1 MLLSNSG
8 VVIIGT
14 YLVLLMRENEISTF
28 EIGIL
33 AIPFSFSL
41 MISNAFFGR
50 LSDYHGRRQFLL
62 IGLILSSVS
71 TIFYIFPINFWTYF
85 LARIFNGI
93 ALGIFPSS
101 LIGIA
106 SDNKVKLG
114 WLSSFG
120 SMGWAIGGLI
130 GGIIADQYNLKFV
143 FIFSS
148 IMYFSAFVLSSKI
161 NVEGHK
167 LFPKRQ
173 LQKNEEIRYNEVIKK
188 HWIIYFTLII
198 RHGTA
203 NGIWIFWPIFLSE
216 ELNFSTT
223 QIGMIQATNMI
234 TQFIFMRLIGDKIN
248 PKKMFFVG
256 AIFSSIAFF
265 SFTLVENFPQMI
277 LTQVILGFS
286 WAMFYVG
293 GLRRVEE
300 RSKESKTVATA
311 TGLFN
316 SSISVA
322 QIIGPFIA
330 ILFLQV
336 SDPFTKTMLF
346 ASSITFLVTI
356 FYGLIDLYPRNSNA
370 NLFG

>member
-1 MLLSNSG
+1 MRDNGISN
-8 VVIIGT
+8 
-14 YLVLLMRENEISTF
+14 L

-33 AIPFSFSL
+33 AIPFSISL
-41 MISNAFFGR
+41 MISSAFFGR
-50 LSDYHGRRQFLL
+50 LSDYRGRRPFLL
-62 IGLILSSVS
+62 FGLILSSIS
-71 TIFYIFPINFWTYF
+71 TIFYIIPVNFSTYL

-93 ALGIFPSS
+93 SLGIFPSS

-120 SMGWAIGGLI
+120 SMGWAIGGML
-130 GGIIADQYNLKFV
+130 GGLIADYYNLYLVFV
-143 FIFSS
+143 FSS
-148 IMYFSAFVLSSKI
+148 FMYFLAFILSSRI
-161 NVEGHK
+161 NIEDIQLK
-167 LFPKRQ
+167 STKRLTQ
-173 LQKNEEIRYNEVIKK
+173 DNEIHYVEVIKK

-203 NGIWIFWPIFLSE
+203 NGIWIFWPIYLSD
-216 ELNFSTT
+216 ELNLSTT
-223 QIGMIQATNMI
+223 QIGMVQATNMF
-234 TQFIFMRLIGDKIN
+234 TQFVFMQLIGDKIN
-248 PKKMFFVG
+248 PRKMFFVG
-256 AIFSSIAFF
+256 SLFSAIAFL
-265 SFTLVENFPQMI
+265 SFTIVESFSQI
-277 LTQVILGFS
+277 IFTQVILGFS

-300 RSKESKTVATA
+300 RSRESNTVATS

-330 ILFLQV
+330 ILFLQL

-346 ASSITFLVTI
+346 ASFVTFLITI
-356 FYGLIDLYPRNSNA
+356 FYGLIDLYPNKTKA
-370 NLFG
+370 NLIC

>member
-1 MLLSNSG
+1 
-8 VVIIGT
+8 
-14 YLVLLMRENEISTF
+14 MRDNGITNL

-33 AIPFSFSL
+33 AVPFSISL

-50 LSDYHGRRQFLL
+50 LSDYKGRRQFLL
-62 IGLILSSVS
+62 IGLILSSIS
-71 TIFYIFPINFWTYF
+71 SLFYIVPINFWTYF
-85 LARIFNGI
+85 LARVFNGI
-93 ALGIFPSS
+93 TLGMFPSS

-120 SMGWAIGGLI
+120 SMGWAIGGLV
-130 GGIIADQYNLKFV
+130 GGIIADYYNLNYV

-148 IMYFSAFVLSSKI
+148 IMYLAAFILSSLI
-161 NVEGHK
+161 TIDDGQIG
-167 LFPKRQ
+167 PRIQ
-173 LQKNEEIRYNEVIKK
+173 LQHEEEIHYRDVIRK

-203 NGIWIFWPIFLSE
+203 NGIWIFWPIFLSD
-216 ELNFSTT
+216 ELNLSTT
-223 QIGMIQATNMI
+223 QIGMVQATNMF
-234 TQFIFMRLIGDKIN
+234 TQFVFMQLVGDKIN
-248 PKKMFFVG
+248 PRKMFFVG
-256 AIFSSIAFF
+256 SVFSAIAFL
-265 SFTLVENFPQMI
+265 SFTMVESFSQI
-277 LTQVILGFS
+277 IFTQVILGFS

-300 RSKESKTVATA
+300 RSRESNTVATA

-346 ASSITFLVTI
+346 ASFITFLVTI
-356 FYGLIDLYPRNSNA
+356 FYGLIDLSPNKSNA
-370 NLFG
+370 NLLC

>member
-1 MLLSNSG
+1 
-8 VVIIGT
+8 
-14 YLVLLMRENEISTF
+14 MRENEISNF
-28 EIGIL
+28 EVAIL
-33 AIPFSFSL
+33 AIPFSISL

-50 LSDYHGRRQFLL
+50 LSDNRGRKPFLL
-62 IGLILSSVS
+62 IGLILSSIS
-71 TIFYIFPINFWTYF
+71 TIFYIFPGNLWTYL

-93 ALGIFPSS
+93 SLGIFPAS
-101 LIGIA
+101 LIGLA

-120 SMGWAIGGLI
+120 SMGWAIGGLV
-130 GGIIADQYNLKFV
+130 GGIIADYYNLRFV
-143 FIFSS
+143 FVFSS
-148 IMYFSAFVLSSKI
+148 LMYLSAFILSSRIKDENTQI
-161 NVEGHK
+161 YSS
-167 LFPKRQ
+167 RQ
-173 LQKNEEIRYNEVIKK
+173 LQTNRKIRYREVIKS

-216 ELNFSTT
+216 ELDLSLS
-223 QIGMIQATNMI
+223 QIGVIQATNML
-234 TQFIFMRLIGDKIN
+234 TQFIFMQLIGDKIN
-248 PKKMFFVG
+248 PNKMFFVG
-256 AIFSSIAFF
+256 SLFSAIAFL
-265 SFTLVENFPQMI
+265 SFTLVETFPQMV

-300 RSKESKTVATA
+300 VSKESNTVATA

-330 ILFLQV
+330 IIFLQF
-336 SDPFTKTMLF
+336 SDPFAKTMLF
-346 ASSITFLVTI
+346 ASVITFLVTI
-356 FYGLIDLYPRNSNA
+356 FYGLIELYQKNSDA